1 MTDQL
6 ELDILTQTELE
17 RYLWGAAELLRGHID
32 ASDYKQFIFPLLF
45 FKRLCDVYDEEYEA
59 AMQLFEG
66 DEDYAALPEQHRF
79 QIPKRYHWKGVRAVT
94 KDVGQALQTALRE
107 IEKTNPDKL
116 YGIFGD
122 APWTN
127 KERLPDPLLSA
138 LIEHFSKHT
147 LSLARVPQD
156 QLGNA
161 YEYLIKKFA
170 DDSGHTAAEFY
181 TNRTVVHLMTQF
193 VELRSG
199 ETVYDPTCGSGGLLL
214 NAVLEL
220 KRQEKEHRNVRVY
233 GQEVNLITSGIAR
246 MNLFLHDIEE
256 FEIQRGD
263 TLDDPKFV
271 EGDKLKQ
278 FDVVLANPP
287 YSLKRWSQDK
297 FIADTRRNLF
307 GAPPKSNADYAFFQH
322 IIASLRPETGRA
334 AILYPHGILFRD
346 SEAEVRKGIVEAD
359 LIEAVV
365 GLGANLFY
373 NSPMEA
379 CVVVLRTQKSAERR
393 GKILF
398 IDGVNQ
404 VTRERAQSFLS
415 TENEKKLLNAYL
427 NPENHLDIARLVD
440 LAEILENNHN
450 LSIPLYVSSTNGN
463 EHHYNIGDAV
473 QAWQDSRELLKEQT
487 EVLFESLKGIGY

>member
-1 MTDQL
+1 MTEQL
-6 ELDILTQTELE
+6 DLDILTQAELE
-17 RYLWGAAELLRGHID
+17 RYLWGAAELLRGQID

-59 AMQLFEG
+59 AMQRFDG
-66 DEDYAALPEQHRF
+66 DEEYASLPEQHRF
-79 QIPKRYHWKGVRAVT
+79 QIPKGYHWEDVRAVT
-94 KDVGQALQTALRE
+94 KDVGKKLQTALRE
-107 IEKTNPDKL
+107 IEKTNPDRL

-138 LIEHFSKHT
+138 LVEHFSKHT

-193 VELRSG
+193 VELQTG
-199 ETVYDPTCGSGGLLL
+199 ETIYDPTCGSGGMLL

-220 KRQEKEHRNVRVY
+220 KKQGKEYRNVKVY

-256 FEIQRGD
+256 FEVQRGD
-263 TLDDPKFV
+263 TLDDPKFI
-271 EGDKLKQ
+271 EGDRLKQ
-278 FDVVLANPP
+278 FDMVLANPP
-287 YSLKRWSQDK
+287 YSIKRWNRDK
-297 FIADTRRNLF
+297 FVADTRRNWF
-307 GAPPKSNADYAFFQH
+307 GAPPKANADYAFFQH
-322 IIASLRPETGRA
+322 IIASLKPETGRA

-346 SEAEVRKGIVEAD
+346 SEAEIRRGIVEAD

-379 CVVVLRTQKSAERR
+379 CVVVLRTRKVAARE

-398 IDGVNQ
+398 IEGVKQ
-404 VTRERAQSFLS
+404 VTRDRAQSSLS
-415 TENEKKLLNAYL
+415 KENEEKLLNAYL
-427 NPENHLDIARLVD
+427 QPENHPDIARLVD
-440 LAEILENNHN
+440 LAEIQANNHN
-450 LSIPLYVSSTNGN
+450 LSIPLYVSGSNGK
-463 EHHYNIGDAV
+463 ERHYNVGDAV
-473 QAWQDSRELLKEQT
+473 QAWQDSRELLQEQT
-487 EVLFESLKGIGY
+487 ESLFKALKEIGY

>member
-1 MTDQL
+1 MMEQL
-6 ELDILTQTELE
+6 ELDILTQAELE
-17 RYLWGAAELLRGHID
+17 RYLWGAAELLRGQID

-59 AMQLFEG
+59 AMQRFDG
-66 DEDYAALPEQHRF
+66 DEEYASLPEQHRF
-79 QIPKRYHWKGVRAVT
+79 QIPKGYHWKDVRTVT
-94 KDVGQALQTALRE
+94 KDVGKTLQTALRE

-138 LIEHFSKHT
+138 LVEHFSKHT
-147 LSLARVPQD
+147 LSLAKVPQD

-193 VELRSG
+193 VELQTG
-199 ETVYDPTCGSGGLLL
+199 ETIYDPTCGSGGMLL

-220 KRQEKEHRNVRVY
+220 KKQGKEYRNVKVY

-256 FEIQRGD
+256 FEVQRGD
-263 TLDDPKFV
+263 TLDDPKFI
-271 EGDKLKQ
+271 EGDRLKQ

-287 YSLKRWSQDK
+287 YSIKRWNRDK
-297 FIADTRRNLF
+297 FVADTRRNWF
-307 GAPPKSNADYAFFQH
+307 GAPPKANADYAFFQH
-322 IIASLRPETGRA
+322 IIASLKPETGRA

-346 SEAEVRKGIVEAD
+346 SEAEIRRGIVEAD
-359 LIEAVV
+359 LIEAVI

-379 CVVVLRTQKSAERR
+379 CVVVLRTRKDAARQ

-398 IDGVNQ
+398 IEGVKQ
-404 VTRERAQSFLS
+404 VTRDRAQSSLS
-415 TENEKKLLNAYL
+415 KDNEEKLLNAYL
-427 NPENHLDIARLVD
+427 QTENHPDIARLVD
-440 LAEILENNHN
+440 LAEIQANNYN
-450 LSIPLYVSSTNGN
+450 LSIPLYVSGANGK
-463 EHHYNIGDAV
+463 ERHYNVGDAV
-473 QAWQDSRELLKEQT
+473 QAWQDGRELLQEQT
-487 EVLFESLKGIGY
+487 ESLFKVLKEIGY

>member
-1 MTDQL
+1 MTKQL
-6 ELDILTQTELE
+6 ELDILTQAELE
-17 RYLWGAAELLRGHID
+17 RYLWGAAARLRGQID

-59 AMQLFEG
+59 AMQRFDG
-66 DEDYAALPEQHRF
+66 DEEYASLPEQHRF
-79 QIPKRYHWKGVRAVT
+79 QIPKGYHWKDVRSLT
-94 KDVGQALQTALRE
+94 KDVGKTLQTALRE

-138 LIEHFSKHT
+138 LVEHFSKHT

-181 TNRTVVHLMTQF
+181 TNRTLVHLMTQF
-193 VELRSG
+193 VELQTG
-199 ETVYDPTCGSGGLLL
+199 ETIYDPTCGSGGMLL

-220 KRQEKEHRNVRVY
+220 KKQGKEYRNVKVY

-256 FEIQRGD
+256 FEVQRGD
-263 TLDDPKFV
+263 TLDDPKFI
-271 EGDKLKQ
+271 EGDRLKQ

-287 YSLKRWSQDK
+287 YSIKRWNRDK
-297 FIADTRRNLF
+297 FVADTRRNWF
-307 GAPPKSNADYAFFQH
+307 GAPPKANADYAFFQH
-322 IIASLRPETGRA
+322 IIASLKPETGRA

-346 SEAEVRKGIVEAD
+346 SEAEIRRGIVEAD

-379 CVVVLRTQKSAERR
+379 CVVVLRTRKTAERQ

-398 IDGVNQ
+398 IEGVKQ
-404 VTRERAQSFLS
+404 VTRNRAQSSLS
-415 TENEKKLLNAYL
+415 KDNEEKLLNAYL
-427 NPENHLDIARLVD
+427 QPENHPDIARLVD
-440 LAEILENNHN
+440 LAEIQANNHN
-450 LSIPLYVSSTNGN
+450 LSIPLYVSGANGK
-463 EHHYNIGDAV
+463 ERHYNVGNAV
-473 QAWQDSRELLKEQT
+473 QAWQDSRELLQEQA
-487 EVLFESLKGIGY
+487 ESLFKALKEIGY

>member
-1 MTDQL
+1 MTKQL
-6 ELDILTQTELE
+6 ELDILTQAELE
-17 RYLWGAAELLRGHID
+17 RYLWGAAELLRGQID

-59 AMQLFEG
+59 AMQRFDG
-66 DEDYAALPEQHRF
+66 DEEYASLPEQHRF
-79 QIPKRYHWKGVRAVT
+79 QIPKGYHWKDVRSLT
-94 KDVGQALQTALRE
+94 KDVGKTLQTALRE
-107 IEKTNPDKL
+107 IEKNNPDKL

-127 KERLPDPLLSA
+127 KERLPDSLLSA
-138 LIEHFSKHT
+138 LVEHFSKHT

-193 VELRSG
+193 VELQTG
-199 ETVYDPTCGSGGLLL
+199 ETIYDPTCGSGGMLL

-220 KRQEKEHRNVRVY
+220 KKQGKEYRNVKVY

-256 FEIQRGD
+256 FEVQRGD
-263 TLDDPKFV
+263 TLDDPKFI
-271 EGDKLKQ
+271 EGDRLKQ

-287 YSLKRWSQDK
+287 YSIKRWNRDK
-297 FIADTRRNLF
+297 FVADTRRNWF
-307 GAPPKSNADYAFFQH
+307 GAPPKANADYAFFQH
-322 IIASLRPETGRA
+322 IIASLKPETGRA

-346 SEAEVRKGIVEAD
+346 SEAEIRRGIVEAD

-379 CVVVLRTQKSAERR
+379 CVVVLRTRKTAERQ

-398 IDGVNQ
+398 IEGVKQ
-404 VTRERAQSFLS
+404 VTRDRAQSSLS
-415 TENEKKLLNAYL
+415 KDNEEKLLNAYL
-427 NPENHLDIARLVD
+427 QPENHPDIARLVD
-440 LAEILENNHN
+440 LAEIQANNHN
-450 LSIPLYVSSTNGN
+450 LSIPLYVSGANGK
-463 EHHYNIGDAV
+463 ERHYNVGNAV
-473 QAWQDSRELLKEQT
+473 QAWQDSRELLQEQT
-487 EVLFESLKGIGY
+487 ESLFKALKEIGY

>member
-1 MTDQL
+1 MEQL
-6 ELDILTQTELE
+6 ELDILTQAELE
-17 RYLWGAAELLRGHID
+17 RYLWGAAELLRGQID

-59 AMQLFEG
+59 AMQRFDG
-66 DEDYAALPEQHRF
+66 DEEYASLPEQHRF
-79 QIPKRYHWKGVRAVT
+79 QIPKGYHWKDVRTVT
-94 KDVGQALQTALRE
+94 KDVGKTLQTALRE

-138 LIEHFSKHT
+138 LVEHFSKHT
-147 LSLARVPQD
+147 LSLAKVPQD

-193 VELRSG
+193 VELQTG
-199 ETVYDPTCGSGGLLL
+199 ETIYDPTCGSGGMLL

-220 KRQEKEHRNVRVY
+220 KKQGKEYRNVKVY

-256 FEIQRGD
+256 FEVQRGD
-263 TLDDPKFV
+263 TLDDPKFI
-271 EGDKLKQ
+271 EGDRLKQ

-287 YSLKRWSQDK
+287 YSIKRWNRDK
-297 FIADTRRNLF
+297 FVADTRRNWF
-307 GAPPKSNADYAFFQH
+307 GAPPKANADYAFFQH
-322 IIASLRPETGRA
+322 IIASLKPETGRA

-346 SEAEVRKGIVEAD
+346 SEAEIRRGIVEAD
-359 LIEAVV
+359 LIEAVI

-379 CVVVLRTQKSAERR
+379 CVVVLRTRKDAARQ

-398 IDGVNQ
+398 IEGVKQ
-404 VTRERAQSFLS
+404 VTRDRAQSSLS
-415 TENEKKLLNAYL
+415 KDNEEKLLNAYL
-427 NPENHLDIARLVD
+427 QTENHPDIARLVD
-440 LAEILENNHN
+440 LAEIQANNYN
-450 LSIPLYVSSTNGN
+450 LSIPLYVSGANGK
-463 EHHYNIGDAV
+463 ERHYNVGDAV
-473 QAWQDSRELLKEQT
+473 QAWQDGRELLQEQT
-487 EVLFESLKGIGY
+487 ESLFKVLKEIGY